1 MNICGFEKFSLVD
14 YDNYVTCTVFT
25 KGCNFVC
32 PFCHNSS
39 LVLKDKFADNIP
51 EEDVFSYL
59 QKRKGMVDAVC
70 VSGGEPTLQPD
81 LKDFIKKVKSMG
93 FRVKLDSNGTKPELL
108 KELID
113 EKLVDYVAMDIKN
126 SLGKYAQTVGLN
138 TINLNPITKS
148 IELLKNSGID
158 YEFRTTLIKEYHTQ
172 SDIEQIAELIKGAKN
187 YALQKF
193 VDNGECI
200 THNLTEVDKET
211 VDSYVEIVKP
221 FVQNVKVRGY

>member
-39 LVLKDKFADNIP
+39 LVLKEKFAENIP

-59 QKRKGMVDAVC
+59 KKRKGMVDAVC
-70 VSGGEPTLQPD
+70 ISGGEPTLQPD
-81 LKDFIKKVKSMG
+81 LKEFIKKVKKMG
-93 FRVKLDSNGTKPELL
+93 FKVKLDSNGTKPELL

-113 EKLVDYVAMDIKN
+113 EKLVDYIAMDIKN

-138 TINLNPITKS
+138 TIDLTPITKS
-148 IELLKNSGID
+148 INLLKKSNID
-158 YEFRTTLIKEYHTQ
+158 YEFRTTLINEFHTKN
-172 SDIEQIAELIKGAKN
+172 DIEKIAELVKGAKN

-200 THNLTEVDKET
+200 THNLTEVDKEV

-221 FVQNVKVRGY
+221 FVNNVKVRGY

>member
-39 LVLKDKFADNIP
+39 LVIADKFAENIP
-51 EEDVFSYL
+51 EDVVFSYL
-59 QKRKGMVDAVC
+59 TKRKGMVDAVC
-70 VSGGEPTLQPD
+70 ITGGEPTLQPD
-81 LKDFIKKVKSMG
+81 LKDFIKKIKAMG

-108 KELID
+108 AELIN
-113 EKLVDYVAMDIKN
+113 ENLVDYIAMDIKN
-126 SLGKYAQTVGLN
+126 SVEKYAQTVGL
-138 TINLNPITKS
+138 TSLDLNPIMKS
-148 IELLKNSGID
+148 IDILKNSKID
-158 YEFRTTLIKEYHTQ
+158 YEFRTTLIKEYHTKQ
-172 SDIEQIAELIKGAKN
+172 DIEKIAELIKGAKN
-187 YALQKF
+187 YAFQKF

-200 THNLTEVDKET
+200 THNLTEIDKDV

-221 FVQNVKVRGY
+221 YVNNIKVRGY

>member
-39 LVLKDKFADNIP
+39 LVLKDKFAENIP

-172 SDIEQIAELIKGAKN
+172 NDIEQIAELIKGAKN

>member
-39 LVLKDKFADNIP
+39 LVLKDKFAENIP